1 MKNIGLVLE
10 GGGMRGLYTAGVLD
24 VFMNNNIYFPYVIG
38 VSAGACNAASYIS
51 RQIGRNKR
59 VILDY
64 IGDPRYMSYRNFF
77 KEGNL
82 FGTDFVFN
90 EIPNKLIPFDYHTY
104 NNSKET
110 FVIVATDCNRGTP
123 VYFYKKNGHDVLN
136 QLKASSSLPFLSP
149 IVDINGMKLLD
160 GGIVDSI
167 PIKKSIEDGN
177 KKNVIILTR
186 DKNYRKK
193 PFKGN
198 FVSKKVYKNYENI
211 VQAIN
216 NRYKIYNETLDYI
229 EELELSG
236 KAFVIRPKES
246 LQIGRLEKNKVKLEK
261 LFNQGYYD
269 SENCFNKL
277 SEWIKI

>member
-261 LFNQGYYD
+261 LFDQGYSD
-269 SENCFNKL
+269 SEDCFNKL
-277 SEWIKI
+277 SEWINI